1 MFTGAG
7 GNAAR
12 IVVKSASVAAS
23 AGSLEKNGWV
33 RSRTGRKNGTN
44 RENNVG

>member
-1 MFTGAG
+1 MTTGAG

-12 IVVKSASVAAS
+12 FVVKSASAAAS
-23 AGSLEKNGWV
+23 AGS
-33 RSRTGRKNGTN
+33 TRKNGRLRHRAGRRNGIN